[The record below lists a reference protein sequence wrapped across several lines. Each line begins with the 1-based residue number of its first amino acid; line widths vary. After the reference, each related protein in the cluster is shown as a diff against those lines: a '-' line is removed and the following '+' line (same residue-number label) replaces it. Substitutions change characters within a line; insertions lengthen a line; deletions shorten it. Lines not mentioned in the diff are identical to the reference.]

1 MTQRARIGLI
11 TAIALLAPPVL
22 SQASTW
28 QIDPAHTSVQF
39 SARHLMISN
48 VRGEF
53 TKVSGTITSDGDD
66 PGSVKIDALIDAASI
81 DTRVAMRD
89 GHLRS
94 PEFLDVEKYP
104 TITFKSKKLEPN
116 GKGKW
121 KLTGDLTLHGVTCE
135 VVLDVEGP
143 TAIIKDP
150 MGKTRVGASASA
162 TISRKDFGLT
172 WNKALEAGGVMVG
185 DEIPIVID
193 VEAVQ

>member
-1 MTQRARIGLI
+1 MMQRARLGLI
-11 TAIALLAPPVL
+11 IAIALLALPVL

-53 TKVSGTITSDGDD
+53 TKVSGTIASDGDD
-66 PGSVKIDALIDAASI
+66 PGSVKIDAVIDAASI

-121 KLTGDLTLHGVTCE
+121 KLTGDLTLHGVTRE

-172 WNKALEAGGVMVG
+172 WNRALEAGGVMVG